1 MLKIFSKTG
10 PLSLL
15 LFGMVAFGFQ
25 AEYKVGK
32 LDVLSIEVAGDP
44 DFKKE
49 VTVSNKGTIRYGV
62 LGELNVEGMSVSEIS
77 ESIRTQL
84 QNQKLFTDPSVSV
97 SVKEFKSQSVTIL
110 GEVGKMGRYF
120 LKGPEKLL
128 DALAEAGGPTDDA
141 GDVVITRTSEGE
153 GGRET
158 KDVVIKANDLLKD
171 VTYLQSGD
179 VILVKKKEISQIFVS
194 GEVASIKAIPFTD
207 GMTVSQAI
215 LMAGGV
221 TKFGSKSKITIRRKG
236 NDKLIRVNL
245 GEIEKG
251 KAKDEPLMP
260 SDQIVVGKRI
270 F

>member
-1 MLKIFSKTG
+1 MLKLLSKLL

-15 LFGMVAFGFQ
+15 VFGMVAFGFQ

-32 LDVLSIEVAGDP
+32 LDVLSIEVAGDS

-49 VTVSNKGTIRYGV
+49 VTVSDKGTIRYGV
-62 LGELNVEGMSVSEIS
+62 LGDLNVEGMTVSEIS
-77 ESIRTQL
+77 EYIRLEL
-84 QNQKLFTDPSVSV
+84 QNRKLFTDPSVSV

-110 GEVGKMGRYF
+110 GEVGKMGRYV

-141 GDVVITRTSEGE
+141 GDVVITRAFEGAS
-153 GGRET
+153 GRET
-158 KDVVIKANDLLKD
+158 KDIVIKADDLLKD
-171 VTYLQSGD
+171 MTYLQSGD
-179 VILVKKKEISQIFVS
+179 VIMVKKKEIAQIFVS
-194 GEVASIKAIPFTD
+194 GEVASIKAIPYVE

-221 TKFGSKSKITIRRKG
+221 TKFGSKSKITIRHKG
-236 NDKLIRVNL
+236 SDKLIKVNL
-245 GEIEKG
+245 ADIEKG
-251 KAKDEPLMP
+251 KAKDVPLMP
-260 SDQIVVGKRI
+260 SDQILVGKRI